1 MDLWLDCDPGFD
13 DWMAWALM
21 QGDPGVRLHGVGVVA
36 GNAPLQSTL
45 ANALAIRAF
54 HGWRTPVHAGCD
66 RPLAQAQV
74 TAQDVLGAQ
83 GMATTGPA
91 LPPSSDRPDPG
102 HAVQALIDCAR
113 AHPGAL
119 TLLAIGPLTNV
130 ATAFALAPDLPGLL
144 KQLVIMGGSAGPGN
158 ATAAAEFNIHADP
171 EAAARVF
178 ECGVPVH
185 MFGLDVCRQV
195 PIGASEVQAL
205 RSLGT
210 QRAAVFAGYLDA
222 YVDIARRRGRPAQPL
237 YDPVPVAWL
246 ARPDLFE
253 LKPARVDVE
262 LQGRFTR
269 GMTVCDLRAPALA
282 RANAQLAVT
291 ARGDDVIRWAMV
303 RLAQG
308 LLD

>member
-13 DWMAWALM
+13 DWMAWALL
-21 QGDPGVRLHGVGVVA
+21 QADPALRLHGVGVVA
-36 GNAPLQSTL
+36 GNAPLSLTL
-45 ANALAIRAF
+45 ANALAIRRF

-66 RPLAQAQV
+66 RPLAQTPV

-83 GMATTGPA
+83 GMATTGPT
-91 LPPSSDRPDPG
+91 LPPADDGPDPG
-102 HAVQALIDCAR
+102 HAVQALIDCVR
-113 AHPGAL
+113 AHPGRI

-130 ATAFALAPDLPGLL
+130 ATAFAQAPDLPALL
-144 KQLVIMGGSAGPGN
+144 QRLVIMGGSAGPGN

-171 EAAARVF
+171 EAAAQVF

-195 PIGASEVQAL
+195 PVSAPAVQAL
-205 RSLGT
+205 RALGT
-210 QRAAVFAGYLDA
+210 PRAELFAGYLDA
-222 YVDIARRRGRPAQPL
+222 YVDIARQRGRPAQPL

-262 LQGRFTR
+262 LLGRFTR

-282 RANAQLAVT
+282 RANAQLAVS
-291 ARGDDVIRWAMV
+291 ARGDAVVGWAV
-303 RLAQG
+303 QRLAQG
-308 LLD
+308 PLR